1 MNVCNQLIFIFLITG
16 ALAGC
21 STSPS
26 LAPVVSREPEPSPI
40 LKPERISSASTDA
53 PEPAARLDEALFQA
67 LASLGV
73 DYKWGGNT
81 RVTGFDCSGL
91 VAHVFKQA
99 YGVNLPRNS
108 AEQSREGTPVSR
120 ADLQVGD
127 LVFFNTLRRPHSH
140 VGIYI
145 GDQRF
150 VHAPKPGSVVRTETL
165 KAGYWA
171 KRFDG
176 ARRIA
181 SPVSAQTAAVTQP

>member
-1 MNVCNQLIFIFLITG
+1 MKVCNQLIFMFLIAG

-21 STSPS
+21 GTSPT
-26 LAPVVSREPEPSPI
+26 LAPVVSREPGPAPF
-40 LKPERISSASTDA
+40 LQPERNSSARPSV
-53 PEPAARLDEALFQA
+53 PEPAARMDEALFQA
-67 LASLGV
+67 LASLGI

-81 RVTGFDCSGL
+81 RVSGFDCSGL
-91 VAHVFKQA
+91 VAHVFKEA
-99 YGVNLPRNS
+99 YGVSLPRS
-108 AEQSREGTPVSR
+108 SVEQSRAGTPVSQKE
-120 ADLQVGD
+120 LEVGD

-150 VHAPKPGSVVRTETL
+150 VHAPKAGSVVRTENL
-165 KAGYWA
+165 KARYWA

-181 SPVSAQTAAVTQP
+181 MPGAAQTAAAVQP